1 MQSNFFSWIWQR
13 SIWRS
18 SIGDFGPSFSSPI
31 CFLPPSQHSL
41 ENFGGG
47 SKARVPSLD
56 CQSEQKWEVLLL
68 LHPTP
73 PCRTTTRGETSC
85 EAFEF
90 VFLVVPREVKW
101 KFGYDAKRDSGP
113 AHPWWREWY
122 DEHNFTKEAYWN
134 YFQYHCEAA
143 VSLVSM
149 KLSPLKLDSPFV
161 SR

>member
-68 LHPTP
+68 HQHHHVEL
-73 PCRTTTRGETSC
+73 
-85 EAFEF
+85 
-90 VFLVVPREVKW
+90 LREVKLHVRLLNLCSW
-101 KFGYDAKRDSGP
+101 WSQGRWSGSLDMMQKGIVDP
-113 AHPWWREWY
+113 HIHDDVNDMMSITLQRKLIGTISNITARLL
-122 DEHNFTKEAYWN
+122 
-134 YFQYHCEAA
+134 
-143 VSLVSM
+143 SLVSM
-149 KLSPLKLDSPFV
+149 KLSPLKTWLPF
-161 SR
+161 RQ

>member
-1 MQSNFFSWIWQR
+1 MDLAKVHLTVFHWRFWTLFFFPYMLS
-13 SIWRS
+13 S
-18 SIGDFGPSFSSPI
+18 SISTFIGKLWWWFESPCPKSWLSKWTKMRGPAAP
-31 CFLPPSQHSL
+31 
-41 ENFGGG
+41 
-47 SKARVPSLD
+47 
-56 CQSEQKWEVLLL
+56 
-68 LHPTP
+68 PTP

-143 VSLVSM
+143 VSLVPM